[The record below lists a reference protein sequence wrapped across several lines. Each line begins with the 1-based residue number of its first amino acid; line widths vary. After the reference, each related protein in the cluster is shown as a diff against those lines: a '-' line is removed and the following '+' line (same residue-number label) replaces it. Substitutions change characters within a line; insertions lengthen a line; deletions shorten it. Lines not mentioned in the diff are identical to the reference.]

1 MGRQIF
7 PFPPN
12 CRHEKNCNP
21 FSDRFLGVQNFLKIV
36 RLGGKRGQVTKI
48 SSILKNFLRQRLDI
62 WIFSH
67 VCPTAKSYIP

>member
-1 MGRQIF
+1 MGGADL
-7 PFPPN
+7 PPPN

-36 RLGGKRGQVTKI
+36 RLGGKRGQGTKI
-48 SSILKNFLRQRLDI
+48 FSILKNFLRQRLNV

-67 VCPTAKSYIP
+67 ACVKTQS